1 VHHVEVELLEAKQ
14 ARGCIPARIKR
25 RSLKP
30 SMRCVDGPEDAH
42 ELRVQLMA
50 PAITAN
56 ADAEVSNAVV
66 QAL

>member
-1 VHHVEVELLEAKQ
+1 
-14 ARGCIPARIKR
+14 
-25 RSLKP
+25 
-30 SMRCVDGPEDAH
+30 MRCVDGPEDAH

-56 ADAEVSNAVV
+56 ADAEVSHAVV